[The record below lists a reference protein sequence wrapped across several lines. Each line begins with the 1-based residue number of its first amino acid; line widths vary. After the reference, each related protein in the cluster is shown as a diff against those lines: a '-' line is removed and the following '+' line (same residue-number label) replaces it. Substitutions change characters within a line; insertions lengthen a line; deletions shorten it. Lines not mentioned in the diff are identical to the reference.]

1 MRVLEIL
8 PDFFFIQR
16 GFLNGNHFVYR
27 SEKPILVD
35 SGYVS
40 GFAKTVA
47 LINGTG
53 ADINKTSL
61 IINTHCHCDH
71 IGGNKLIQQASGC
84 RIALH
89 KIGKYFIDMRDK
101 WSTWWSYYVQEA
113 DFFDCQIE
121 LEDEDDIL
129 IGPYEFKVIY
139 TPGHASDGIVLY
151 NHDHRLLIS
160 SDTLW
165 EYDMAVMTTRIEGSR
180 ALFCMLESID
190 RISKLTVETI
200 YPGHGSEFKDFDG
213 AINRARSRLL
223 RFLKDP
229 SLVGHDLIKKIIVY
243 TIMMRR
249 AVNIST
255 FFDYLMQ
262 TPWYVETVDL
272 YFSGDY
278 SNMYK
283 DALDELIKKEIV
295 HEIGGHL
302 STTVTP

>member
-89 KIGKYFIDMRDK
+89 KIG
-101 WSTWWSYYVQEA
+101 
-113 DFFDCQIE
+113 
-121 LEDEDDIL
+121 
-129 IGPYEFKVIY
+129 
-139 TPGHASDGIVLY
+139 
-151 NHDHRLLIS
+151 
-160 SDTLW
+160 
-165 EYDMAVMTTRIEGSR
+165 R
-180 ALFCMLESID
+180 AH
-190 RISKLTVETI
+190 V
-200 YPGHGSEFKDFDG
+200 
-213 AINRARSRLL
+213 
-223 RFLKDP
+223 
-229 SLVGHDLIKKIIVY
+229 
-243 TIMMRR
+243 
-249 AVNIST
+249 
-255 FFDYLMQ
+255 
-262 TPWYVETVDL
+262 
-272 YFSGDY
+272 
-278 SNMYK
+278 
-283 DALDELIKKEIV
+283 
-295 HEIGGHL
+295 
-302 STTVTP
+302 